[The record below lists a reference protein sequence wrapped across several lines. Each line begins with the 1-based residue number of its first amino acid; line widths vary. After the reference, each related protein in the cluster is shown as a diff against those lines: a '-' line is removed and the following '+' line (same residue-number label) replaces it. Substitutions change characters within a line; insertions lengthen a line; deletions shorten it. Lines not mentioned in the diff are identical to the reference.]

1 MKDKLHPETSEKLS
15 PEIRIDRNHSFLFKK
30 IGDHVGDYGSK
41 GEDIISRLSSGEPV
55 LCSSMATDFC
65 PKCEANEKDK
75 VVCQLKK
82 VGLV

>member
-1 MKDKLHPETSEKLS
+1 MKDKLHPN
-15 PEIRIDRNHSFLFKK
+15 IRIDRSHSFLFKK

-55 LCSSMATDFC
+55 LCSSKASDFC
-65 PKCEANEKDK
+65 PDCEANGKNK

-82 VGLV
+82 LGLV